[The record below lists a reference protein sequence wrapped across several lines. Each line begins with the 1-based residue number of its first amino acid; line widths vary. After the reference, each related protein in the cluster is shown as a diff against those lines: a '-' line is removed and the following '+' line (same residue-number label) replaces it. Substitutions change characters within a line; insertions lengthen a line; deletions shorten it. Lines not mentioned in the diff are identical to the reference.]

1 MDLDR
6 LTLSGVEALAAER
19 VDPYWWRYLCGG
31 AEAERTLAA
40 NLEAIGRR
48 ALRPRVLAGLREVST
63 EAVVLDLRLS
73 CPVVVAP
80 TGWHGMFHPDGEQGL
95 ARAAAAAGVGFC
107 MSTFATCTP
116 AEVAVAAPSAVR
128 FYQIYVFRDH
138 GLTDALIGEALE
150 AGFTALFLTVDLASL
165 GPRDRER
172 DTGWRMPEVPNV
184 IRAEASGAVL
194 DDLLDP
200 ALDWGYVEHLVS
212 RFGVPV
218 VVKGILTPE
227 DAVLAVEHGARGV
240 VVSNHGGRQL
250 DGALPTIDALAAV
263 VDAVAGRLEVMVDG
277 GFRRGSDV
285 LKAVALGAVA
295 VLVGRL
301 PLWGLGAA
309 GEEGA
314 RVVLELLRDEI
325 ATDLHLVGCGSIASV
340 GRQHVR

>member
-1 MDLDR
+1 VLV
-6 LTLSGVEALAAER
+6 G
-19 VDPYWWRYLCGG
+19 
-31 AEAERTLAA
+31 
-40 NLEAIGRR
+40 
-48 ALRPRVLAGLREVST
+48 LAGVST
-63 EAVVLDLRLS
+63 EAVVLGRRLS
-73 CPVVVAP
+73 CPVIVAP
-80 TGWHGMFHPDGEQGL
+80 TGWQSMFHPDGERGL
-95 ARAAAAAGVGFC
+95 ARAAGAAGVGFC

-116 AEVAVAAPSAVR
+116 AEVASAAPDAAR

-138 GLTDALIGEALE
+138 GLTDALIAEALE

-172 DTGWRMPEVPNV
+172 ETGWTMPEVPNV

-200 ALDWGYVEHLVS
+200 ALDWGYVEHLVT

-218 VVKGILTPE
+218 VVKGILTPV
-227 DAVLAVEHGARGV
+227 DGVLAFEHGAQGV

-250 DGALPTIDALAAV
+250 DGALPAIEALPGV

-285 LKAVALGAVA
+285 LKAIALGAEA

-309 GEEGA
+309 GEDGA
-314 RVVLELLRDEI
+314 RVVLELLRQEI
-325 ATDLHLVGCGSIASV
+325 ATDLHLVGCGSIAAV
-340 GRQHVR
+340 GREHVR